1 MLIPAARC
9 GLVCSFVCCLTAVG
23 QIGGP
28 PPSGQAPRAEQLP
41 LSGRPQNG
49 AVRPVETPAAGAG
62 AATSVNTINP
72 SIQVQGVFQGSVAT
86 GTASAQSLPLTLD
99 QAVKKGIQY
108 NLGVITTGDEGR
120 LARAQ
125 RLAAVA
131 QLLPDI
137 TGSVQE
143 SVQQINLA
151 AQGLRFNIPLPGFHF
166 PQVVGP

>member
-1 MLIPAARC
+1 MLIPAARRW
-9 GLVCSFVCCLTAVG
+9 LLCSFFGCLTVVG

-28 PPSGQAPRAEQLP
+28 PPSGQPPRAEQLP

-49 AVRPVETPAAGAG
+49 AVTPAETPAAGAG
-62 AATSVNTINP
+62 AATSVNTINS

-86 GTASAQSLPLTLD
+86 GTASAQTLPLTLD

-108 NLGVITTGDEGR
+108 NLGVITAGDQGR

-125 RLAAVA
+125 KLAAVA

-137 TGSVQE
+137 NGSVQE
-143 SVQQINLA
+143 AVQQINLA
-151 AQGLRFNIPLPGFHF
+151 AQG
-166 PQVVGP
+166 